1 MTTLAQHYPAAL
13 ESAIHHAERL
23 SQAFSM
29 PELTARLDRW
39 GVGRA
44 NEIARFVELIV
55 SDWHN
60 GLLSDEAA
68 ASELDTYVESLES
81 GLCER
86 LDAPGERANPDT
98 SVRGPTVAFSP
109 H

>member
-29 PELTARLDRW
+29 PELTARLDPW

-44 NEIARFVELIV
+44 NEIARFVELVV
-55 SDWHN
+55 SDWQN

-68 ASELDTYVESLES
+68 ASELDAYVESLES

-86 LDAPGERANPDT
+86 LDAPGEGANPDT

>member
-1 MTTLAQHYPAAL
+1 MTTLAEHYPAAL
-13 ESAIHHAERL
+13 DRAIHHAERL

-29 PELTARLDRW
+29 PELTARLELW

-44 NEIARFVELIV
+44 NEIARFVELVV
-55 SDWHN
+55 SDWQN
-60 GLLSDEAA
+60 GRLSDEAA
-68 ASELDTYVESLES
+68 ASELDAYVETLES
-81 GLCER
+81 GLCDR
-86 LDAPGERANPDT
+86 LDAPAEGLTPDT